1 MCSRHERSAAAADS
15 LAAFLQLGMQPVQ
28 TVQAAEPVASGD
40 MRPALALRRN
50 ATAVGTPAQWPYQY
64 DTHHCSTQALTATA
78 IRGIGRSLCDC
89 LDSLRRTTPGRARNT
104 FPQAYPSVAALIDAW
119 G

>member
-40 MRPALALRRN
+40 MRPALAEIWD
-50 ATAVGTPAQWPYQY
+50 TAGIIRKQWSNRKQNPE
-64 DTHHCSTQALTATA
+64 
-78 IRGIGRSLCDC
+78 
-89 LDSLRRTTPGRARNT
+89 
-104 FPQAYPSVAALIDAW
+104 
-119 G
+119 